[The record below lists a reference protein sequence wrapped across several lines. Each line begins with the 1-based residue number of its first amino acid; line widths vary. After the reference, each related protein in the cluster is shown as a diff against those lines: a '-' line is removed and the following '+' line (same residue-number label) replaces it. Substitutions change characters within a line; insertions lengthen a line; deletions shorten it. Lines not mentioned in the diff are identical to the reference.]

1 MSNVARHYEQL
12 LAAHYTWMFGSFEE
26 KVVEHQTLFEH
37 WGIHTNGLKTAL
49 DLGCGSGFQSIALA
63 DLGFRVTAIDL
74 SQRLLTELDERK
86 GARAIVPLQGD
97 MRNVLQ
103 LIDAPVDV
111 IVCMGD
117 TLPHLESKHD
127 VIRLLQDIHQLLAAD
142 GRCML
147 SFRDLSTEQY
157 ALDRFIP
164 VRSDANTIM
173 TCFLEYEPESVVV
186 HDLIYTRQGEQWTL
200 HKSSYRKLRLAL
212 SWLVTQL
219 QLAGF
224 AIDIQE
230 SLRGMWFLVAHKKE
244 HANGI
249 STS

>member
-26 KVVEHQTLFEH
+26 KVAEQQALFEH
-37 WGIHTNGLKTAL
+37 WGIQTNRLKTAL

-74 SQRLLTELDERK
+74 SQRLLTELAKRK
-86 GARAIVPLQGD
+86 GARAIVSLQGD
-97 MRNVLQ
+97 MRDVLQ
-103 LIDAPVDV
+103 LGAAPIDV

-127 VIRLLQDIHQLLAAD
+127 VIRLLGDMQQLLAAD
-142 GRCML
+142 GRCIL
-147 SFRDLSTEQY
+147 SFRDLSIEQH
-157 ALDRFIP
+157 ALERFIP

-224 AIDIQE
+224 TVDIQE
-230 SLRGMWFLVAHKKE
+230 SHRGMWFLVVHKEE

-249 STS
+249 SAS